1 MTHAS
6 LFSGIGGFDL
16 AAEWMGWQN
25 LFWCEKDK
33 FCQQVLK
40 YHFPNSIGYGDIKET
55 NFKEWRGKID
65 VLAGSPPCQSFSTA
79 GKRKGAE
86 DERYLFPEMVRA
98 VREIQPTWFIAENVI
113 GLLSM
118 VQSGSEST
126 VESEES
132 LFKEDNKE
140 TILEQEYL
148 IESICEDFERE
159 GYTVQPITI
168 PACAVGAVHKRDRV
182 WIVGYSDSERS
193 KESDVSEKPNEKN
206 LFNRAYPPERRGWS
220 EFPAQPAVCRGN
232 DGLPFNVDNL
242 TIPVTRWEYE
252 SIKAYGN
259 AIVPQVAYEIFKAI
273 ENNGKDILR
282 D

>member
-16 AAEWMGWQN
+16 AAEWMDWQN
-25 LFWCEKDK
+25 MFWCEKDK

-132 LFKEDNKE
+132 LFGEDNKE

-148 IESICEDFERE
+148 IESICKDFERE

-168 PACAVGAVHKRDRV
+168 PACAVGAVHKRDRI
-182 WIVGYSDSERS
+182 WIIGYSDSERC
-193 KESDVSEKPNEKN
+193 KECDVSEKSNKSDYSS
-206 LFNRAYPPERRGWS
+206 RAYPPERRGWY
-220 EFPAQPAVCRGN
+220 EFPSQPAVRRGN

-242 TIPVTRWEYE
+242 TIPVTKWEYE

-273 ENNGKDILR
+273 EKVWEDII
-282 D
+282 